1 MITVNE
7 VTKTMNKVSLF
18 ALLLMAI
25 SGIACNQE
33 PETTLFYNANGYT
46 LTSSALESFSV
57 MAISGDEII
66 YVGDDKS
73 AVEGEVKEVDL
84 EGKTVLPGL
93 IDAHGHVMGL
103 GFNRLDVDLAG
114 IESKQETLEKIAAYA
129 NQNPESEWIRG
140 RGWNHTRWD
149 DVSDFPEA
157 TDLDAVIDG
166 KPVWLTRV
174 DGHAVWVN
182 SKAMEMA
189 GISKETVA
197 PQGGKII
204 KDGNGEPTGILI
216 DQAMN
221 LVGKYLPERTD
232 EDRRKALEL
241 SLEEMRR
248 MGLTSVHDAGIDV
261 ETFELYKEFAQ
272 KGKLTTRV
280 HAMIGGTGTVF
291 DKISSEGLMP
301 WNNEQT
307 LSVMSVKLYED
318 GALGSRGAAL
328 IEPYHDDRSHSG
340 LLFYEEDTLFAQ
352 AKKAADKGYQVN
364 IHAIGDQANRTV
376 LNVFERLRAE
386 EEPGQDLRHRIEHAQ
401 IVALEDIP
409 RFREHN
415 IIASMQPTHA
425 TSDMNMAED
434 RVGPDRI
441 KGAYAWNR
449 FKEAG
454 VLIAGGSDFPVEYSN
469 PFFGLYSAVTRK
481 DHEGQ
486 PPSGWYSDQALS
498 RAEALALFT
507 QNAAYSGY
515 QETAVGRLQKGFKA
529 DFIVIDRD
537 YFTVPEQEI
546 FGTEVEQTWMNGKKV
561 YQRD

>member
-1 MITVNE
+1 
-7 VTKTMNKVSLF
+7 MNKVSLF
-18 ALLLMAI
+18 ALFIIAF
-25 SGIACNQE
+25 SVFACNQE
-33 PETTLFYNANGYT
+33 PQTTVFYNANGYT
-46 LTSSALESFSV
+46 LTSNVLESFSV
-57 MAISGDEII
+57 MAVQGDEIV

-73 AVEGEVKEVDL
+73 AVENAGKEIDL

-93 IDAHGHVMGL
+93 IDAHGHIMGL
-103 GFNRLDVDLAG
+103 GYNRLDVDLAG
-114 IESKQETLEKIAAYA
+114 IASKKETLEKLAEYA
-129 NQNPESEWIRG
+129 EANPESEWIRG

-149 DVSDFPEA
+149 DTNDFPTA
-157 TDLDAVIDG
+157 SDLDAVLND
-166 KPVWLTRV
+166 KPVWLSRV

-182 SKAMEMA
+182 SKAMNMA

-204 KDGNGEPTGILI
+204 KDGNGEPTGILV
-216 DQAMN
+216 DKAMN
-221 LVGKYLPERTD
+221 LVGKYLPQRTD

-241 SLEEMRR
+241 ALEEMRR
-248 MGLTSVHDAGIDV
+248 MGLTSVHDARIDID
-261 ETFELYKEFAQ
+261 TFELFKEFARE
-272 KGKLTTRV
+272 GKLTTRI
-280 HAMIGGTGTVF
+280 HAMIGGTGKVF
-291 DKISSEGLMP
+291 DKISANGPMK
-301 WNNEQT
+301 WNADNT

-318 GALGSRGAAL
+318 GALGSRGAAM
-328 IEPYHDDRSHSG
+328 IEPYHDEPSHSG

-376 LNVFERLRAE
+376 LDVFERLREE

-401 IVALEDIP
+401 VVALEDIP
-409 RFREHN
+409 RFSENN

-481 DHEGQ
+481 DHQGQ
-486 PPSGWYSDQALS
+486 PPGGWYSDQALS
-498 RAEALALFT
+498 RAGALALFT

-515 QETAVGRLQKGFKA
+515 QEATVGRLEEGYKA

-537 YFTVPEQEI
+537 YFTIPDGDI
-546 FGTEVEQTWMNGKKV
+546 FGTQVEQTWMNGEKV